1 MLQQPVTA
9 KLVEVPNEGLISLI
23 DKEVLIFCFNYF
35 YYGKLVG
42 VNNTCIKLENVY
54 QVFETGTFSDSKFKD
69 AQKLSDEWYVQLS
82 AIESFGKSFK
92 TTL

>member
-1 MLQQPVTA
+1 MKKLAQVTE
-9 KLVEVPNEGLISLI
+9 VENEGLISLLG
-23 DKEVLIFCFNYF
+23 EQVLIFCFNYF

-42 VNNTCIKLENVY
+42 VNDTCIKLEKVY

-69 AQKLSDEWYVQLS
+69 AQKFADEWYIQNS

-92 TTL
+92 TSV

>member
-1 MLQQPVTA
+1 MKMQPV
-9 KLVEVPNEGLISLI
+9 KLVEVENKGLITLLGQ
-23 DKEVLIFCFNYF
+23 EVLLFCFNYF

-42 VNNTCIKLENVY
+42 VNDTCIKLENVY
-54 QVFETGTFSDSKFKD
+54 QIFETGQFSDSKFKD
-69 AQKLSDEWYVQLS
+69 AQKLSDEWYIQLS